1 MDKGGRPCGKSA
13 ATLKRERE
21 AEEKANP
28 ETRQR
33 RMEDESFRRMNFFA
47 GHTRATVSAG
57 ADTVKT
63 PRDMQEPRAPAS
75 VNEDLPPYRHREE
88 NRLYLHQKITTFV
101 CACVLRSPCLTA
113 SVPASVRRLYFDKAS
128 GRNVRWKNKLR
139 MVVCSCDLDL
149 ESLCEGNQQLN
160 RCSTKV
166 GSTRQP
172 GVVTPAATRSGGVQ
186 EGGGFKS
193 AVTRHCTS
201 AAPQSRAQFDTTG
214 TCHSCGSLTE
224 ALRNCC
230 SQWWQVGCETGAH
243 ASIYTQGVHF
253 RWPTSRAV
261 SSDARYSVAQ
271 VFPR

>member
-1 MDKGGRPCGKSA
+1 MPFSVWLFVSAVPRLPAHNCICIMDKGGRPCGKSA

-33 RMEDESFRRMNFFA
+33 SMEDDSFRRMNFFA

-63 PRDMQEPRAPAS
+63 PGDMQEPRAPAS

-88 NRLYLHQKITTFV
+88 NRLYLHQKITTLV
-101 CACVLRSPCLTA
+101 WACVLRSPCLTA
-113 SVPASVRRLYFDKAS
+113 SVAASVRRLYFDKAS

-149 ESLCEGNQQLN
+149 ESLCEGNHQLN

-166 GSTRQP
+166 ESTRQP
-172 GVVTPAATRSGGVQ
+172 GV
-186 EGGGFKS
+186 
-193 AVTRHCTS
+193 
-201 AAPQSRAQFDTTG
+201 
-214 TCHSCGSLTE
+214 
-224 ALRNCC
+224 
-230 SQWWQVGCETGAH
+230 
-243 ASIYTQGVHF
+243 
-253 RWPTSRAV
+253 
-261 SSDARYSVAQ
+261 SVA
-271 VFPR
+271 PNRWCG